1 VFDEWFL
8 AQYGREVN
16 KIRNLG
22 VGKSSRK
29 IRWNFAR
36 FHSGT
41 ADGNLGVL
49 ADHGVSI
56 ICNCGICYRQAPRR
70 SPRYYCLDR
79 EDYKQVLGGIPL
91 SRRLARETALQVLFQ
106 RDLTKEHLM
115 TSTEIQRWSNEFEI
129 PESSKVFAQ
138 ELVDETIAHMD
149 EIDKTISSF
158 AQDWAI
164 KRMANVDRN
173 VMRLATYE
181 ILFRPDIPGRV
192 SLNEAIE
199 LAKRFGGEE
208 SAKFVNGILDRIVD
222 SVAKGDK

>member
-1 VFDEWFL
+1 M
-8 AQYGREVN
+8 
-16 KIRNLG
+16 
-22 VGKSSRK
+22 
-29 IRWNFAR
+29 
-36 FHSGT
+36 
-41 ADGNLGVL
+41 
-49 ADHGVSI
+49 
-56 ICNCGICYRQAPRR
+56 
-70 SPRYYCLDR
+70 
-79 EDYKQVLGGIPL
+79 

-106 RDLTKEHLM
+106 RDLTKETL
-115 TSTEIQRWSNEFEI
+115 STKGEVQRWAEEFKV
-129 PESSKVFAQ
+129 PEASKAFAQ
-138 ELVDETIAHMD
+138 ALVDETVAHLE
-149 EIDKTISSF
+149 EIDKTIATF

-222 SVAKGDK
+222 SVAKNSVNVALGSNSESSKPQNNV